1 MFARFAALAVA
12 MAFVVAACGGATTS
26 TDNAGASCASAG
38 GFCTVAECA
47 QQAPTSAQDCS
58 PNGGF
63 GGFYCCLRA
72 EDAGS
77 DDSGGGADDASVEG
91 DAGYAPE
98 CVAAGGTCVLAPG
111 AECATLAPN
120 GAQDCN
126 APGPGGQVCCLDVV
140 GNECH
145 AAGGTCT
152 FLPCQVAAPTG
163 AQDCETNPPNPAGLN
178 CCLAAGASDAS
189 VDGDSDAS
197 DAAGE

>member
-12 MAFVVAACGGATTS
+12 MAFVAAACGGATTS
-26 TDNAGASCASAG
+26 SDNAGASCASAG

-47 QQAPTSAQDCS
+47 QQAPMGAQDCS

-77 DDSGGGADDASVEG
+77 DDSGGGANDAGVEG
-91 DAGYAPE
+91 DAGYAPA
-98 CVAAGGTCVLAPG
+98 CVAAGGTCVAAPG

-120 GAQDCN
+120 STQDCN
-126 APGPGGQVCCLDVV
+126 VPGPGGQVCCLDVV
-140 GNECH
+140 ANECH

-152 FLPCQVAAPTG
+152 FPPCQVAAPTS
-163 AQDCETNPPNPAGLN
+163 AQDCETNPPNPAGFS

-189 VDGDSDAS
+189 VDGGSDAS
-197 DAAGE
+197 DAAGK